1 MVIMVNSQEAAGKE
15 IFFFLVFSHFPNMS
29 DLCAMDSVVQCALNT
44 MLSMEL
50 GFAEMLKL
58 AMRQPVMSSTW
69 TWSSTEGREG
79 NVGLERE
86 GGLVCGGCC
95 VPEMRDALTHHHPPS
110 PHHTPSAP
118 SQGPTCCVVCN
129 PSASHTHGTIS
140 PQRWWQPSL

>member
-29 DLCAMDSVVQCALNT
+29 DLCAMDSVVQCALNA

-50 GFAEMLKL
+50 GFAEVLKL

-69 TWSSTEGREG
+69 TRSSTEGREG

-86 GGLVCGGCC
+86 GGVGLWRMLC
-95 VPEMRDALTHHHPPS
+95 PRDERCPNPPPPPLPS
-110 PHHTPSAP
+110 PHSKCPLP
-118 SQGPTCCVVCN
+118 G
-129 PSASHTHGTIS
+129 THVLC
-140 PQRWWQPSL
+140 SL